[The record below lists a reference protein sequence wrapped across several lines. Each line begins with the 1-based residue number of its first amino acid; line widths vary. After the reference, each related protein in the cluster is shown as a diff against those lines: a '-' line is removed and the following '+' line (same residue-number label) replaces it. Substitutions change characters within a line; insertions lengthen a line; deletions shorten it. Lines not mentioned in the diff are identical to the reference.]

1 MIKVNSNEHPF
12 PPNKYVQWFAEA
24 VDDLR
29 SYADMEDGEF
39 SRYRKMVDDS
49 MAEVDELFELQF
61 DKMRE
66 EYHEFVAE
74 YPAEVLELDE
84 AQRGKRFMEEGYDLL
99 QALCQVLMMG
109 ECVTGV
115 SHDTMVASTLLKC
128 LSRDDSFY
136 RG

>member
-24 VDDLR
+24 LDDVDGLLDAGDNGVSRRML
-29 SYADMEDGEF
+29 EDG
-39 SRYRKMVDDS
+39 V
-49 MAEVDELFELQF
+49 AEMDELFEIQF

-66 EYHEFVAE
+66 EYHEFVHE
-74 YPAEVLELDE
+74 CPVYVMELRE
-84 AQRGKRFMEEGYDLL
+84 SGECAKSFMEEGYDLL

-109 ECVTGV
+109 ECITGV

>member
-24 VDDLR
+24 LDDVNGLLEAEASVTR
-29 SYADMEDGEF
+29 EMFDDGIDEL
-39 SRYRKMVDDS
+39 
-49 MAEVDELFELQF
+49 DELFELQF

-66 EYHEFVAE
+66 EYHEFVHE
-74 YPAEVLELDE
+74 CPMYVMELRESDE
-84 AQRGKRFMEEGYDLL
+84 CAKSFMEEGYDLL

-109 ECVTGV
+109 ECITGV

>member
-24 VDDLR
+24 FDDVDGLLN
-29 SYADMEDGEF
+29 ADN
-39 SRYRKMVDDS
+39 DS
-49 MAEVDELFELQF
+49 VSHRMLNDSIAEMDELFELQF

-66 EYHEFVAE
+66 EYHEFVHECPE
-74 YPAEVLELDE
+74 YVMELRDGDE
-84 AQRGKRFMEEGYDLL
+84 RAKSFMEEGYDLL

>member
-29 SYADMEDGEF
+29 SYADMDDGEF

-74 YPAEVLELDE
+74 YPTAVLELDE
-84 AQRGKRFMEEGYDLL
+84 PQCGKRFMEEGYDLL

-109 ECVTGV
+109 ECITGV